1 MLAKMW
7 KRALGVETEK
17 QHASSSS
24 SWIVL
29 DGPVD
34 YGWIENLN
42 SVPSDQTNE
51 VARKEVLC
59 NLDLLMA
66 HELLSKG
73 EDEAKKKTSDVQ
85 SGYFEVELYRWHNSR
100 ARAYPFQMATFPSH
114 SQMSFF
120 GRLRHK
126 TPRRPIAFSLWR
138 RKL

>member
-24 SWIVL
+24 SSWFVL

-73 EDEAKKKTSDVQ
+73 EDEAKEKLRTFKAVILKSNYTVGITRVLAHTPS
-85 SGYFEVELYRWHNSR
+85 RWLHFH
-100 ARAYPFQMATFPSH
+100 P
-114 SQMSFF
+114 
-120 GRLRHK
+120 
-126 TPRRPIAFSLWR
+126 TPRCLS
-138 RKL
+138 